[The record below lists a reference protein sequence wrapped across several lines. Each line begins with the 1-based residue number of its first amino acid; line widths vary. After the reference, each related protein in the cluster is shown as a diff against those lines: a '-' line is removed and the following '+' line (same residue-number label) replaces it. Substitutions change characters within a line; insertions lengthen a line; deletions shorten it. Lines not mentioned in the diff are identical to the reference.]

1 MEKHRRTGSRE
12 SLPLDSSRNLSPL
25 RRKSIPIEAPTSRK
39 PRPPSSSD
47 ELPTAPTRGL
57 WPSSSSFRR
66 SGTLADHLGN
76 DRLSDLAH
84 RRPPPSH
91 TPPEPPISISR
102 QRSSSEFRRLDEER
116 SSRDELEHD
125 KEDRKI
131 KKKSSKENHR
141 PIGGSMRYIG
151 NKLLFPRSSSKPDS
165 PPSSTSSV
173 PTAARI
179 SVDENALASSR
190 RKSDF
195 LLDIPSFESERSD
208 NSNRIPNPR
217 APRPNRNIYH
227 HNDDKNQESKSAE
240 MNPTMKLAPPAIRR
254 TSSGSAWALSA
265 GRRSGSP
272 PLVDGN
278 ARPAAA
284 GLRSFSN
291 LRPQSPGKGKGGGG
305 SVGNILSLGLDL
317 FRKKSGSP
325 TLTPTSSFGNGSPG
339 MAAGEAGHHF
349 KMAHNRLMQWR
360 FVNARSDASRRAK
373 GAVAQSVLIGAWAA
387 LSKLQT
393 SVAQKQLQLHK
404 EKLGLKINTILSYQ
418 VKLLN
423 RWNDS
428 DRQHAAALSTTRDSL
443 QSVVCRLP
451 LIEGAKVDPQILSAA
466 LRQTNDLTSTIK
478 TTVGI
483 FSPMVEKTV
492 PLLSELAQVVS
503 EEKSLLEEGSEVLS
517 LISSFQLQE
526 ESLKC
531 HLIQLN
537 SVRSIEH
544 LQARNAI
551 TTA

>member
-1 MEKHRRTGSRE
+1 
-12 SLPLDSSRNLSPL
+12 
-25 RRKSIPIEAPTSRK
+25 
-39 PRPPSSSD
+39 
-47 ELPTAPTRGL
+47 
-57 WPSSSSFRR
+57 
-66 SGTLADHLGN
+66 
-76 DRLSDLAH
+76 
-84 RRPPPSH
+84 
-91 TPPEPPISISR
+91 
-102 QRSSSEFRRLDEER
+102 
-116 SSRDELEHD
+116 
-125 KEDRKI
+125 
-131 KKKSSKENHR
+131 
-141 PIGGSMRYIG
+141 
-151 NKLLFPRSSSKPDS
+151 
-165 PPSSTSSV
+165 
-173 PTAARI
+173 
-179 SVDENALASSR
+179 
-190 RKSDF
+190 
-195 LLDIPSFESERSD
+195 
-208 NSNRIPNPR
+208 
-217 APRPNRNIYH
+217 
-227 HNDDKNQESKSAE
+227 
-240 MNPTMKLAPPAIRR
+240 
-254 TSSGSAWALSA
+254 
-265 GRRSGSP
+265 
-272 PLVDGN
+272 
-278 ARPAAA
+278 
-284 GLRSFSN
+284 
-291 LRPQSPGKGKGGGG
+291 
-305 SVGNILSLGLDL
+305 
-317 FRKKSGSP
+317 
-325 TLTPTSSFGNGSPG
+325 

-451 LIEGAKVDPQILSAA
+451 LIEGAKV
-466 LRQTNDLTSTIK
+466 
-478 TTVGI
+478 
-483 FSPMVEKTV
+483 EKTV
-492 PLLSELAQVVS
+492 LLLPQNSPRWLS